1 VEPRPAFLDSLMG
14 LVRGD
19 QRLFDRAAWAYFI
32 GYYRSRW
39 IALAS
44 YAVAASLQSLL
55 VLPVLVLI
63 RYAFDTAIPQ
73 GQITQ
78 LFLIGAG
85 ILFIRLVGSLIG
97 LYLRAVVLRMV
108 KGAVCEMRQDL
119 LAKLYALARDFY
131 GTVDTDRIHSRIV
144 QDTERV
150 DNTANTLLSTIV
162 PGILT
167 GSALVVVLF
176 FLNWR
181 LVLAMIAVLPLLWL
195 STTITSRFVKKNVY
209 EFQRA
214 FETFSKGVLFVLRHM
229 DLTRI
234 QAFEA
239 EERARQKEHLERLRI
254 TGERMA
260 MSYARH
266 AQVQANVTG
275 FAGIAI
281 LVVGGIAV
289 AGKIMTIGEFLA
301 FYVAAGML
309 NAYVNGVIGGFPD
322 LITGNASLVTLR
334 GLIDAG
340 PLVPYRG
347 TRRISF
353 AGGISLRNVVFGYGE
368 HVVLRDFSLEIG
380 KGSKIA
386 IVGANG
392 AGKSTILNLII
403 GFNRP
408 ASGAV
413 LADGAAYDDLDLQH
427 LRRSIGVVMQHPTFF
442 SGTILDNITYGRP
455 KASRE
460 EVRRAAHL
468 AFADDFIMALPAG
481 YDTEIGEGGVLLSG
495 GECQRLAIARA
506 LVGRPNLLILDEPT
520 NHIDVETVERLMH
533 VLTSDLRD
541 TTIIVIS
548 HGASVVQFADAV
560 YQVADGM
567 LAPLRFR
574 PVLASGASVEHGVS
588 G

>member
-1 VEPRPAFLDSLMG
+1 VESKVEFLG
-14 LVRGD
+14 NLVRFLRGG
-19 QRLFDRAAWAYFI
+19 QRLFDRAAWAYFA

-39 IALAS
+39 LGLAS
-44 YAVAASLQSLL
+44 YALAASSQSLL
-55 VLPVLVLI
+55 VLPVLALI
-63 RYAFDTAIPQ
+63 RYAFDTAIPNS
-73 GQITQ
+73 QIAR
-78 LFLIGAG
+78 LFLIGVG
-85 ILFIRLVGSLIG
+85 ILLVRLVASLIA

-108 KGAVCEMRQDL
+108 KGAVYEMRRDL

-167 GSALVVVLF
+167 GSALVVVLL

-181 LVLAMIAVLPLLWL
+181 LVLAMIVVLPLLWL
-195 STTITSRFVKKNVY
+195 TTTITSRYVKKSVY

-229 DLTRI
+229 DLTRV
-234 QAFEA
+234 QAYEA
-239 EERARQKEHLERLRI
+239 EELSRQTVHLERLRV

-266 AQVQANVTG
+266 SQVQANVTG

-289 AGKIMTIGEFLA
+289 ADKIMTIGEFLA
-301 FYVAAGML
+301 FYVAAGMF
-309 NAYVNGVIGGFPD
+309 NNYVNGIIGGLPD

-334 GLIDAG
+334 ALIDAG
-340 PLVPYRG
+340 PLVPYGG
-347 TRRISF
+347 TRRIAF
-353 AGGISLRNVVFGYGE
+353 AGAVSMRDVTFGYGE
-368 HVVLRDFSLEIG
+368 HVVLRKLSL
-380 KGSKIA
+380 KVSRGSKVA

-392 AGKSTILNLII
+392 AGKSTILSLLV
-403 GFNRP
+403 GFSRP
-408 ASGAV
+408 EKGGV
-413 LADGAAYDDLDLQH
+413 MADGVPYDHLDIPH

-455 KASRE
+455 TASRNE
-460 EVRRAAHL
+460 AIAAARL
-468 AFADDFIMALPAG
+468 AYADDFVTALPAG
-481 YDTEIGEGGVLLSG
+481 YETEVGEGGILLSG

-506 LVGRPNLLILDEPT
+506 LIGRPSLLILDEPT

-533 VLTSDLRD
+533 ALTSELGD
-541 TTIIVIS
+541 TTIILIS
-548 HGASVVQFADAV
+548 HDSSVVQFADVV
-560 YQVADGM
+560 YQ
-567 LAPLRFR
+567 LAGGILTPLHAR
-574 PVLASGASVEHGVS
+574 PVLAASAPVEPGLS
-588 G
+588 S